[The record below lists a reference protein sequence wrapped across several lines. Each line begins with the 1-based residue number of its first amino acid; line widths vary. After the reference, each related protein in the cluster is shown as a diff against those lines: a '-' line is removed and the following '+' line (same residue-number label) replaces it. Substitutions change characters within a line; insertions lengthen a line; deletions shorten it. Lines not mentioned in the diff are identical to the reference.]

1 MIKFCKWKGVEI
13 IEAEVFSVYIQMI
26 VSMLPKLSIVQFM
39 GYINGKSSI
48 MIFYK
53 YANLNSNMR
62 IELFCR
68 EYYIDTVGINKTSIE
83 KYIINQSNKI

>member
-1 MIKFCKWKGVEI
+1 
-13 IEAEVFSVYIQMI
+13 MI

-53 YANLNSNMR
+53 YANLNSNMG